1 MTAPLRVV
9 VIDDEPLARE
19 GLAASIAHLVASGDL
34 PPCTVVATADSGV
47 TGAEAIRRHV
57 PDVALVDVAMPRL
70 GGLAML
76 ERLEPEATPPV
87 VIVVTAYTEHA
98 LDAFGVHALDYL
110 VKPVPERRLRD
121 ALLRAARRVAEVSAL
136 RASLEPSPPIEPRSP
151 TRHLERLVIAERGVR
166 VVIPVE
172 DIEWIEGETYYV
184 RVHARGRSRL
194 LRERLGALEAALE
207 PERFVRVHRSAI
219 VRLDLV
225 REIRA
230 DSAYASSVVLS
241 TGARVPLSRDRQ
253 KRLEELLRGQS
264 ATG

>member
-9 VIDDEPLARE
+9 VIDDEPLARA
-19 GLAASIAHLVASGDL
+19 GLEASIAQLVAAGEL

-47 TGAEAIRRHV
+47 SGLEMIRRHV

-76 ERLEPEATPPV
+76 EQLEPEATPPA

-121 ALLRAARRVAEVSAL
+121 ALLRAAQRVAEVTAL
-136 RASLEPSPPIEPRSP
+136 RATLEPAPPLPTPTSSPY
-151 TRHLERLVIAERGVR
+151 LERLVIVERGVR

-172 DIEWIEGETYYV
+172 EIEWIQGETYYV

-194 LRERLGALEAALE
+194 LRERLAALEAALD
-207 PERFVRVHRSAI
+207 PARFVRVHRSAI

-230 DSAYASSVVLS
+230 DSPYASSVVLA
-241 TGARVPLSRDRQ
+241 TGARVPLSRERRA
-253 KRLEELLRGQS
+253 RLEELLR
-264 ATG
+264 